1 MFDVKAEIGL
11 TLPSPEGPKK
21 IVVRFPTDN
30 EFIEWRRK
38 KKILQRDLGRRS
50 FQIESSRPESCDLDL
65 LRKIRTDKDGPA
77 IDDAE
82 SFYVIGQLADCEV
95 SQRPEREGSSFTIRM
110 KIMRKL
116 ATTHTLK
123 LPSVKEMM
131 DYERARSSVVFAAYG
146 SQEIK
151 INFRASADLYD
162 KLKIST
168 EGYAGDVPVPHK
180 AEAVNIL
187 LQEIR
192 AEQEEAPEADEE
204 AEG

>member
-1 MFDVKAEIGL
+1 
-11 TLPSPEGPKK
+11 
-21 IVVRFPTDN
+21 
-30 EFIEWRRK
+30 
-38 KKILQRDLGRRS
+38 
-50 FQIESSRPESCDLDL
+50 
-65 LRKIRTDKDGPA
+65 
-77 IDDAE
+77 
-82 SFYVIGQLADCEV
+82 
-95 SQRPEREGSSFTIRM
+95 M